1 MGKWLLAAGI
11 AAAVLWLCWKVRGVM
26 LTPVRRGQNQTL
38 RLVLHVSGASPELE
52 ETVDGLLWLIG
63 DGVLPGTVELLDDG
77 MDEET
82 REIARRMARGQRN
95 VTLWTRQTNGTA
107 PYSSSEP

>member
-1 MGKWLLAAGI
+1 MGKWLLAAVI

-95 VTLWTRQTNGTA
+95 VTLWTRQTNGAA
-107 PYSSSEP
+107 PYSSSER

>member
-11 AAAVLWLCWKVRGVM
+11 AAAILWLCWKVRGVM
-26 LTPVRRGQNQTL
+26 LTPVCRGQNQTL

-95 VTLWTRQTNGTA
+95 VTLWTKE
-107 PYSSSEP
+107 SDSERDRRSPEP